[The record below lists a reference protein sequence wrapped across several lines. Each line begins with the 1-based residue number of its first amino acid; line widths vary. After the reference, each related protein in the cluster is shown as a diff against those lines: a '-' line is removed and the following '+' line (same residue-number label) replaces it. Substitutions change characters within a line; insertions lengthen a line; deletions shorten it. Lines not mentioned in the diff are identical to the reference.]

1 MLDTVRT
8 TPSAGSYR
16 GDPLDPRGWQQRV
29 GSLRVVPDLIRE
41 LGVDSVRVLADAGL
55 APDDLDDPEGRIP
68 FARACRV
75 LHEAARQTRTPHFGL
90 IAGRA
95 WHLGAFGHL
104 GTMIRHAATLREALE
119 TLVYHQHRNSDGG
132 LAFLLERHGVVEIG
146 YAIYHG
152 GIVGSAEFYDAALV
166 SGVNYLRE
174 LCGAGW
180 DPTEVLIPHAAPA
193 DARMYRNVFHV
204 QPRFDSEYAALRF
217 PESWMDRPVPGAD
230 RELRRRAAD
239 ALGRVP
245 PTLMQ
250 QVYRTI
256 RIQLLA
262 GHCSGDSVAS
272 GVAMHRRTLNRRLQE
287 QGTTFQH
294 CLDQVRFEVACQLL
308 ATSHVSLDDVAATL
322 GYASV
327 SPFMRTFRRWSGTTP
342 AQWRRVF
349 GHEACGARNDA
360 LA

>member
-1 MLDTVRT
+1 MLDTVRGLRPAMALAT
-8 TPSAGSYR
+8 DEPDRFT
-16 GDPLDPRGWQQRV
+16 WQQRV
-29 GSLRVVPDLIRE
+29 GSLRVVPALIRE
-41 LGVDSVRVLADAGL
+41 LGADPVRVLADAGL
-55 APDDLDDPEGRIP
+55 AAHDLDDLEGRIP
-68 FARACRV
+68 FAKSCRV
-75 LHEAARQTRTPHFGL
+75 LYEAARQTRTPHFGL

-95 WHLGAFGHL
+95 WHLGEFGHL
-104 GTMIRHAATLREALE
+104 GAMIRHSSTLREALE
-119 TLVYHQHRNSDGG
+119 TLVLHQHQASDGG

-152 GIVGSAEFYDAALV
+152 GVVGAAEFYDAALV
-166 SGVNYLRE
+166 AGVNYVRE

-180 DPTEVLIPHAAPA
+180 DPTEVLIPHSAPP
-193 DARMYRNVFHV
+193 DARMYRNLFHV

-217 PESWMDRPVPGAD
+217 PASWMERPVIGAD
-230 RELRRRAAD
+230 RELRRLAAD
-239 ALGRVP
+239 VLGKAT
-245 PTLMQ
+245 PTLLQ
-250 QVYRTI
+250 KVYRTI
-256 RIQLLA
+256 RVQLLT
-262 GHCSGDSVAS
+262 GHCSGDTVAT
-272 GVAMHRRTLNRRLQE
+272 GLALHRRTLNRRLQE

-349 GHEACGARNDA
+349 GHEACGARIDP